1 MTFSMT
7 LGLAVTFQN
16 FKTLLVLA
24 YFFYVSET
32 VSTETNSGIHQSA
45 CRSCGLITP
54 LFFLHYPSF
63 VTCSIKL
70 LNQTKL

>member
-1 MTFSMT
+1 MNFSMT

-32 VSTETNSGIHQSA
+32 STETNSGIHQSA
-45 CRSCGLITP
+45 CRSFG
-54 LFFLHYPSF
+54 
-63 VTCSIKL
+63 
-70 LNQTKL
+70 

>member
-1 MTFSMT
+1 MNFSMT

-32 VSTETNSGIHQSA
+32 STETNSGIHQSA
-45 CRSCGLITP
+45 CRSFGLITP
-54 LFFLHYPSF
+54 VFFLHYPSF